1 MVTNSFLNKV
11 SAPKCIYTGVEG
23 TVLMAMIRIQK
34 DLDKLR
40 QESEA
45 NRNAIRKV
53 QGTQHRQA

>member
-11 SAPKCIYTGVEG
+11 SAPKYIYTRVEG
-23 TVLMAMIRIQK
+23 TVLIAMIRIQK

-45 NRNAIRKV
+45 NLNAIQKV
-53 QGTQHRQA
+53 QATQHRQA